1 MLDLLLVWGLRGV
14 FGTITQEDDSEKKR
28 QCL

>member
-14 FGTITQEDDSEKKR
+14 FGTITQKDDSKKKR

>member
-14 FGTITQEDDSEKKR
+14 FGTITQEDDSKKKR
-28 QCL
+28 QCS

>member
-14 FGTITQEDDSEKKR
+14 FETITQEDDSKKKR